1 MPLAVR
7 DFARLINA
15 FDPAEPMP
23 IARDEIV
30 ACAKELLQ
38 PRNAVHP
45 GEQVPRRKSAI
56 NLVHSIRPNI
66 DLPVGVNKAQAGV
79 KVGTRED
86 GEPLFNAGRL
96 ARQVLEAAIAVKAA
110 NATDAPQTEAA
121 FAVVHD
127 YGTGFV
133 HIFKV
138 PFVLQVCMIIQQKY

>member
-7 DFARLINA
+7 NFARLINA
-15 FDPAEPMP
+15 FDSAKPMP
-23 IARDEIV
+23 IARYKIV
-30 ACAKELLQ
+30 ASAKELFQ

-45 GEQVPRRKSAI
+45 GEQIPRRKPAI

-66 DLPVGVNKAQAGV
+66 DLPAGVNEAQACV
-79 KVGTRED
+79 KVGTGKD
-86 GEPLFNAGRL
+86 GEPLFDAGRL

-110 NATDAPQTEAA
+110 NATDAPQAEAA

-127 YGTGFV
+127 YGTRFVHIFFV

-138 PFVLQVCMIIQQKY
+138 PFALQVL